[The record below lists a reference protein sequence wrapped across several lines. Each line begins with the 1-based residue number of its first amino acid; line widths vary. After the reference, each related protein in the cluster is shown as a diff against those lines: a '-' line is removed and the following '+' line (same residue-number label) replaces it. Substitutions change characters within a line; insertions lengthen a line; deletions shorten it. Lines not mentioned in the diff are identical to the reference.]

1 MVDFWPLHM
10 CTLGHMHVLYNSHVH
25 TNIYTIL
32 SKAFDAGW
40 LWVMVFTFL
49 FSLPNVELLFPC
61 FALQNRSQV
70 RKHFQEK
77 QVLCDEGEPCLGV
90 LGLSHNLWIF

>member
-1 MVDFWPLHM
+1 
-10 CTLGHMHVLYNSHVH
+10 MHVLYNSHVH

-61 FALQNRSQV
+61 FVFCFSDVNFFHLPGTSTVGETDTLMISPPVPQQV
-70 RKHFQEK
+70 M
-77 QVLCDEGEPCLGV
+77 
-90 LGLSHNLWIF
+90 